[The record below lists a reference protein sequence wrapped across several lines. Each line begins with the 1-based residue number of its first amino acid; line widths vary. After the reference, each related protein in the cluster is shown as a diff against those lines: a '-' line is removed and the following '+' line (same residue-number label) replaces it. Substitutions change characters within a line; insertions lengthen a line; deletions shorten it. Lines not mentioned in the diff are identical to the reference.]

1 MGEQSKLGKR
11 IVKEMQKDKLID
23 ELFEAVASLTLRV
36 NHLEQIAD
44 WQRELAL
51 QEISK
56 MSQEQGYDDTENSL
70 IYNDKVME
78 SAKLLVEEIE
88 RHKETISVRGE
99 ERDVTEFIDGGVG
112 DCTKKCDKCN
122 KLNDRD
128 TVICNYCLEGISP
141 TKDWSRQTTNQ
152 LNKKEETE

>member
-1 MGEQSKLGKR
+1 MGDQSKSGKR

-23 ELFEAVASLTLRV
+23 ELFEAVASLTLR
-36 NHLEQIAD
+36 LDEIEGYID

-51 QEISK
+51 KEISK

-99 ERDVTEFIDGGVG
+99 ERDVAEFLDKGVG
-112 DCTKKCDKCN
+112 DCTKKCDMCGKM
-122 KLNDRD
+122 NDRD
-128 TVICNYCLEGISP
+128 TAVCMHCLEGISP
-141 TKDWSRQTTNQ
+141 TNDWSQQTMNQ

>member
-70 IYNDKVME
+70 IDNDKVME

-112 DCTKKCDKCN
+112 DCTKKCDMCGKM
-122 KLNDRD
+122 NDRD
-128 TVICNYCLEGISP
+128 TAVCMHCLEGISP
-141 TKDWSRQTTNQ
+141 TNDWSQQTMNQ

>member
-1 MGEQSKLGKR
+1 
-11 IVKEMQKDKLID
+11 MQKDKLID

-56 MSQEQGYDDTENSL
+56 MSQEQGYDDTENPL
-70 IYNDKVME
+70 IRDDK
-78 SAKLLVEEIE
+78 EEIE
-88 RHKETISVRGE
+88 RHNKE
-99 ERDVTEFIDGGVG
+99 
-112 DCTKKCDKCN
+112 
-122 KLNDRD
+122 
-128 TVICNYCLEGISP
+128 
-141 TKDWSRQTTNQ
+141 DWSRQTMNQ

>member
-1 MGEQSKLGKR
+1 
-11 IVKEMQKDKLID
+11 MQKDKLID

-56 MSQEQGYDDTENSL
+56 MSQEQGYDDTENPL
-70 IYNDKVME
+70 IRDDK
-78 SAKLLVEEIE
+78 EEIE
-88 RHKETISVRGE
+88 RHKE
-99 ERDVTEFIDGGVG
+99 
-112 DCTKKCDKCN
+112 
-122 KLNDRD
+122 
-128 TVICNYCLEGISP
+128 
-141 TKDWSRQTTNQ
+141 DWSRQTMNQ

>member
-70 IYNDKVME
+70 TDNDKVME

-88 RHKETISVRGE
+88 QHKE
-99 ERDVTEFIDGGVG
+99 
-112 DCTKKCDKCN
+112 
-122 KLNDRD
+122 
-128 TVICNYCLEGISP
+128 
-141 TKDWSRQTTNQ
+141 DWSRQTTKQ